1 MKSDFDAAAYRKKI
15 ERFKDALKNAEAVL
29 VGAGAG
35 LSAAAGFTYSGKRFL
50 RYFSDFYERYGFTDM
65 YSGGFYPYKT
75 LEEFWA
81 YWSRYVHCNRYSDPP
96 KPLYD
101 ELFSL
106 VKEKNYF
113 VLTTN
118 VDHCFQRAGFS
129 KERLLYTQGDF
140 GLFQCSKPCHSK
152 TYDNENAVKSMLAAQ
167 KDMKIPSE
175 LIPLCPVCGSPMSMN
190 LRADETFVEDEGWHA
205 ASSRYEAFVEKFKDS
220 RLLLMELGVG
230 YNTPGIIKY
239 PFWQMTA
246 ANPKSVLISVN
257 SEEDYI
263 PEEISDR
270 AVSFKGDLAS
280 VIGDMTAE
288 R

>member
-81 YWSRYVHCNRYSDPP
+81 YWSRFVHCNRYTDPP

-101 ELFSL
+101 ELFSFL
-106 VKEKNYF
+106 KEKNYF

-118 VDHCFQRAGFS
+118 VDHCFQKAGFS
-129 KERLLYTQGDF
+129 KERLFYTQGDF

-239 PFWQMTA
+239 PFWRLTA
-246 ANPKSVLISVN
+246 ANSKSVLVSVN
-257 SEEDYI
+257 SEENYV

-270 AVSFKGDLAS
+270 TVSFKGDLAS
-280 VIGDMTAE
+280 VIGDMTAA